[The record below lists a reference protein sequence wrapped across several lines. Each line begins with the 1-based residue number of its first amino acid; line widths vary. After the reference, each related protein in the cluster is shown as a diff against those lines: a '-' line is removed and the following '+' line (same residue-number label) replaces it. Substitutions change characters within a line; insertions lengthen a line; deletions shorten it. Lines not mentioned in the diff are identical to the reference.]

1 MAMLTAWC
9 IFGGVVVIF
18 LPEYN
23 NRTPTTAAERSGEQD
38 VEDR

>member
-9 IFGGVVVIF
+9 IFGGIAVIF

-23 NRTPTTAAERSGEQD
+23 NGNSSAAQETDADEER
-38 VEDR
+38 